1 MNAKTTTIDRHVLV
15 EKYKIPALPPH
26 LDLETRPV
34 LKALTVAHKNLAELK
49 GRAGSIPNQGI
60 LIDTLMLQEA
70 AASSEIENIVTTEDE
85 LFQID
90 SRKGVYPSP
99 EAKEVG
105 MYGEALRLGYEQLI
119 AKEGIISSNQI
130 IALFQTLKG
139 STNEFRKNPGTA
151 LKNENTGEIVYVPPQ
166 SHSSILQHMKA
177 LEGFINSAEATDLDP
192 LVSMALIHHQFES
205 IHPFSDGN
213 GRIGRIL
220 NVLYLC
226 KVELLEIP
234 ILYISRYITRN
245 KNEYYRLL
253 QHTRDTSEWEPWLL
267 YMINA
272 VSETAAETTELVR
285 GIKLLM
291 TDYKNRIKQDH
302 PKLYSHELV
311 NNLFRHPYTRI
322 EYVIE
327 EVGVT
332 RQTAGRYL
340 DQLTKSGL
348 LHKVKVAQSN
358 YYINTPL
365 VQLLSPGGPVTR

>member
-1 MNAKTTTIDRHVLV
+1 MTI
-15 EKYKIPALPPH
+15 
-26 LDLETRPV
+26 
-34 LKALTVAHKNLAELK
+34 AHKNLAELK
-49 GRAGSIPNQGI
+49 GRASSIPNQGI

-70 AASSEIENIVTTEDE
+70 AASSEIENIVTTQDE

-90 SRKGVYPSP
+90 SRKGIYPSP

-105 MYGEALRLGYEQLI
+105 MYGEALRLGYSQLLS
-119 AKEGIISSNQI
+119 KDGMISSNQI

-139 STNEFRKNPGTA
+139 STDEFRKIPGTA
-151 LKNENTGEIVYVPPQ
+151 LKNESTGDIVYVPPQ
-166 SHSSILQHMKA
+166 SHSDILTQMRA
-177 LEGFINSAEATDLDP
+177 LEDFINTTEETDLDP

-245 KNEYYRLL
+245 KGEYYRLL

-272 VSETAAETTELVR
+272 VSETAKETTELVF
-285 GIKLLM
+285 GIKQLM
-291 TDYKNRIKQDH
+291 SEYKNRIKRDH

-322 EYVIE
+322 DYVIE
-327 EVGVT
+327 EVGVG

-348 LHKVKVAQSN
+348 LEKVKVAQSN
-358 YYINTPL
+358 YYINAPL
-365 VQLLSPGGPVTR
+365 VRLLSQNGPASR

>member
-1 MNAKTTTIDRHVLV
+1 M
-15 EKYKIPALPPH
+15 
-26 LDLETRPV
+26 
-34 LKALTVAHKNLAELK
+34 NLAELK
-49 GRAGSIPNQGI
+49 GRASSIPNQGI

-70 AASSEIENIVTTEDE
+70 AASSEIENIVTTQDE

-90 SRKGVYPSP
+90 SRKGIYPSP

-105 MYGEALRLGYEQLI
+105 MYGEALRLGYSQLV
-119 AKEGIISSNQI
+119 AKDGMISSNQI

-139 STNEFRKNPGTA
+139 STEEFRKIPGTA
-151 LKNENTGEIVYVPPQ
+151 LKNESTGEIVYVPPQ
-166 SHSSILQHMKA
+166 SHSDILHQMRA
-177 LEGFINSAEATDLDP
+177 LENFISATDETELDP

-245 KNEYYRLL
+245 KGEYYRLL
-253 QHTRDTSEWEPWLL
+253 QHTRDTLEWEPWLL

-272 VSETAAETTELVR
+272 VSETAKETTELVF
-285 GIKLLM
+285 GIKELM
-291 TDYKNRIKQDH
+291 SEYKNRIKRDH

-327 EVGVT
+327 EVGVG

-340 DQLTKSGL
+340 EQLTQSGL
-348 LHKVKVAQSN
+348 LEKVKVAQSN
-358 YYINTPL
+358 YYINAPL
-365 VQLLSPGGPVTR
+365 VRLLSQNGPASH

>member
-1 MNAKTTTIDRHVLV
+1 LTI
-15 EKYKIPALPPH
+15 
-26 LDLETRPV
+26 
-34 LKALTVAHKNLAELK
+34 AHKNLAELK

-70 AASSEIENIVTTEDE
+70 AASSEIENIVTTQDE

-90 SRKGVYPSP
+90 SRKGIYPSP

-105 MYGEALRLGYEQLI
+105 MYGEALRLGYSQLVE
-119 AKEGIISSNQI
+119 KDGMISSNQI

-139 STNEFRKNPGTA
+139 STDEFRKMPGTA
-151 LKNENTGEIVYVPPQ
+151 LKNESSGEIVYVPPQ
-166 SHSSILQHMKA
+166 SHSDILDQMRA
-177 LEGFINSAEATDLDP
+177 LEHFINTTEETDLDP

-226 KVELLEIP
+226 RVELLEIP

-245 KNEYYRLL
+245 KGEYYRLL
-253 QHTRDTSEWEPWLL
+253 QHTRDTLEWEPWLL

-272 VSETAAETTELVR
+272 VSETAKETTQLVF
-285 GIKLLM
+285 GIKQLM
-291 TDYKNRIKQDH
+291 SEYKNRIKRDH

-327 EVGVT
+327 EVGVG

-340 DQLTKSGL
+340 DQLTQSGL
-348 LHKVKVAQSN
+348 LEKVKVAQSN
-358 YYINTPL
+358 YYINVPL
-365 VQLLSPGGPVTR
+365 VQLLSQNGPEPR

>member
-1 MNAKTTTIDRHVLV
+1 MTI
-15 EKYKIPALPPH
+15 
-26 LDLETRPV
+26 
-34 LKALTVAHKNLAELK
+34 AHKNLAELK
-49 GRAGSIPNQGI
+49 GRASSIPNQGI

-70 AASSEIENIVTTEDE
+70 AASSEIENIVTTQDE

-90 SRKGVYPSP
+90 SRKGIYPSP

-105 MYGEALRLGYEQLI
+105 MYGEALRLGYSQLLS
-119 AKEGIISSNQI
+119 KDGMISSNQI

-139 STNEFRKNPGTA
+139 STDEFRKIPGTA
-151 LKNENTGEIVYVPPQ
+151 LKNESTGDIVYVPPQ
-166 SHSSILQHMKA
+166 SHSDILAQMRA
-177 LEGFINSAEATDLDP
+177 LEDFINATEETDLDP

-245 KNEYYRLL
+245 KGEYYRLL
-253 QHTRDTSEWEPWLL
+253 QHTRDTLEWEPWLL

-272 VSETAAETTELVR
+272 VSETAKETTELVF
-285 GIKLLM
+285 GIKQLM
-291 TDYKNRIKQDH
+291 SEYKNRIKRDH

-322 EYVIE
+322 DYVIE
-327 EVGVT
+327 EVGVG

-348 LHKVKVAQSN
+348 LEKVKVAQSN
-358 YYINTPL
+358 YYINAPL
-365 VQLLSPGGPVTR
+365 VQLLSQNGPTSR